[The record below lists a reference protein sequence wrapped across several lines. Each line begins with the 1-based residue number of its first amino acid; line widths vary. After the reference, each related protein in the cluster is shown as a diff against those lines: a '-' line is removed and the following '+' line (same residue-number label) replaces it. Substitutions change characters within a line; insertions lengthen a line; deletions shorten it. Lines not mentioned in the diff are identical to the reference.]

1 MWSKPQVIKNQLQWE
16 QHFNKLRL
24 FLTLISLA
32 SGVFAVVCL
41 LKYRSLS
48 ALEND
53 LIGKLLLDYS
63 IYAVI
68 LTTLG
73 LVILSLMHFIRGP
86 LRKPKDWQHS
96 SADTE

>member
-32 SGVFAVVCL
+32 AGVFAVVCL
-41 LKYRSLS
+41 LKYRSLNGS
-48 ALEND
+48 END
-53 LIGKLLLDYS
+53 LMGKLLLDFS

-68 LTTLG
+68 LTALG
-73 LVILSLMHFIRGP
+73 LAILSLMHFIRGP
-86 LRKPKDWQHS
+86 LRKPKDWPDS
-96 SADTE
+96 E